1 MQSTMP
7 SCLNALARG
16 SSGASAPREGGAAA
30 SDNSRPSATRID
42 EAPSMLPSPPRQA
55 RRSIG
60 GRSIGG
66 WHHFASVNDPTSLEF
81 PLGFPG
87 ARDGFRLF
95 HPERQPLPR

>member
-30 SDNSRPSATRID
+30 SDNSRPNATRID

-60 GRSIGG
+60 GSHR
-66 WHHFASVNDPTSLEF
+66 FASVNDPTSLEF
-81 PLGFPG
+81 PLEFPG

-95 HPERQPLPR
+95 HPKRQPLPG